1 MPTGQPFRPRLGDT
15 FAVLL
20 RSCLS
25 SSSADSRVLETY
37 FQEDYDGDYGEVE
50 ASDDRQPV
58 FQSVL
63 HHLSLHRSPPGTLL
77 DIGCGDGEFLVL
89 CRDAG
94 WSCSGIELSRQAA
107 MRAAQKGVTVLSPNM
122 LERGEWARHF
132 DIVTMINVLE
142 TVADP
147 VIMLRQATILLAS
160 GGLVIVRATN
170 SAFHL
175 SMRAPARWIGS
186 QYDQAFHWYLY
197 SAKALTVLMEGA
209 GLTVISLRNSKP
221 SRGPSRLYTLV
232 QSIEMDPQ
240 PVSAVPLS
248 RPSIA
253 RGVLGAFVRDHRSA
267 VGERAMSACRT
278 HERSWKRILRGWAAL
293 FLLCLFGAVAAL
305 GVRTLLDSVGTAKHT
320 RYEPV
325 DVPPHSVSPQHDRE
339 RQELERRDRAVLAK
353 GK

>member
-1 MPTGQPFRPRLGDT
+1 MTTLSDHQAVGIGCPCGAHEPLVKAFQTPTRRYVRCPVCDLVFLHPRPTRDT
-15 FAVLL
+15 
-20 RSCLS
+20 
-25 SSSADSRVLETY
+25 LEAY

-221 SRGPSRLYTLV
+221 SRGPLSPVHPWFSQLKWTLSRSVLW
-232 QSIEMDPQ
+232 
-240 PVSAVPLS
+240 PLS
-248 RPSIA
+248 QILYYGTRGRLVWAPSFEIIA
-253 RGVLGAFVRDHRSA
+253 QRS
-267 VGERAMSACRT
+267 GN
-278 HERSWKRILRGWAAL
+278 AL
-293 FLLCLFGAVAAL
+293 
-305 GVRTLLDSVGTAKHT
+305 
-320 RYEPV
+320 
-325 DVPPHSVSPQHDRE
+325 
-339 RQELERRDRAVLAK
+339 
-353 GK
+353 